1 MLKYFFHFLGKGS
14 VYEHPTG
21 RDFPSVKAAIS
32 HAKDVAAELGVDEVQ
47 YQGQCVLVTDSIGNE
62 VARAAVGKGAPS
74 ANRAKSP
81 R

>member
-14 VYEHPTG
+14 VYEHATG
-21 RDFPSVKAAIS
+21 RYFPSVKAAIS